1 LFVRE
6 DFHTKL
12 KHKEQIKDNANLTEE
27 QKHITL
33 KKIDEELEEIGGMET
48 YQQASLFGE
57 QRKKFSSFKWVL
69 KVLKQRNVRPIAEYR
84 KLRLLD
90 VGAITLHY
98 KGISWLD
105 VMAIDINPLD
115 QYVLKQD
122 FFELEEPQGSFDV
135 IILSLVLNFVGD
147 IRKRGLMLKKCQ
159 ILLREKDHSNPQDLG
174 GLLFLVLPLA
184 CTANSR
190 YLTQELLLEILE
202 ALGFK
207 LLEHKDSPKL
217 TFFVLQLVKKKVYRY
232 GKRNNFCILLSKDD

>member
-1 LFVRE
+1 M
-6 DFHTKL
+6 
-12 KHKEQIKDNANLTEE
+12 DN
-27 QKHITL
+27 HIINPIQLSVLSATIDL
-33 KKIDEELEEIGGMET
+33 IDEEKKLIEDQISVLRIAQTKFTDHEFPPNTKSLTYMNDPHSNLIWLRPSEIPSKMPWSIFRKGSVSGDDV
-48 YQQASLFGE
+48 QQ
-57 QRKKFSSFKWVL
+57 
-69 KVLKQRNVRPIAEYR
+69 
-84 KLRLLD
+84 
-90 VGAITLHY
+90 
-98 KGISWLD
+98 GISWLD